1 MLTETLPIML
11 DIRQAAV
18 RGVTVSGVLKPLDL
32 KRLRP
37 LLAGDT
43 GAISA
48 EFNFSR
54 DEERRY
60 LMRVAVEADV
70 VVTCQRCLEDLPE
83 HLSCDST
90 LAIVWTDEEA
100 AHVPRHLEP
109 LVVME
114 PPSNLWEVV
123 EEELILALPPF
134 SYHETDECKMKTA
147 AYSDPILEEDAGEKR
162 PNPFNVLAQLKPG
175 NKH

>member
-11 DIRQAAV
+11 DVRQAVV

-32 KRLRP
+32 KRFRP
-37 LLAGDT
+37 LLAGDE
-43 GAISA
+43 GSIST
-48 EFNFSR
+48 EMVFSR

-60 LMRVAVEADV
+60 LMHVVIAADV
-70 VVTCQRCLEDLPE
+70 VVTCQRCLEAMPE
-83 HLSCDST
+83 HLSSEST

-100 AHVPRHLEP
+100 AHVPKQLEP
-109 LVVME
+109 LIVMDS
-114 PPSNLWEVV
+114 PCNLWDVV
-123 EEELILALPPF
+123 EEELILALPAF

-147 AYSDPILEEDAGEKR
+147 AYSDPIPAGDTEEKK

>member
-1 MLTETLPIML
+1 ML
-11 DIRQAAV
+11 DLRQAAV

-32 KRLRP
+32 KRFGP
-37 LLAGDT
+37 LLAGDE

-48 EFNFSR
+48 EIVFSR
-54 DEERRY
+54 DEELRHV
-60 LMRVAVEADV
+60 MRVVVEADV
-70 VVTCQRCLEDLPE
+70 VVTCQRCLEAMPE
-83 HLSCDST
+83 HLAGEST

-100 AHVPRHLEP
+100 AHVPKQLEP
-109 LVVME
+109 LVVMDS
-114 PPSNLWEVV
+114 PSDLWDVV

-134 SYHETDECKMKTA
+134 SYHETDECKLKTA
-147 AYSDPILEEDAGEKR
+147 AYSDRISDEDLGVKK

>member
-1 MLTETLPIML
+1 MML
-11 DIRQAAV
+11 DVRQAAV
-18 RGVTVSGVLKPLDL
+18 RGVTVSGALKPLDL
-32 KRLRP
+32 KRFRP
-37 LLAGDT
+37 LLAGDE

-48 EFNFSR
+48 EISFSR

-60 LMRVAVEADV
+60 LMHVAIRADV
-70 VVTCQRCLEDLPE
+70 VVTCQRCLEAMPE
-83 HLSCDST
+83 QLSSESM

-100 AHVPRHLEP
+100 AHVPRQLEP
-109 LVVME
+109 LVVVDS
-114 PPSNLWEVV
+114 PSNLWDVV

-147 AYSDPILEEDAGEKR
+147 AYSDPIPDEDVGESK

-175 NKH
+175 K